1 MSVFADRK
9 SRDAS
14 KETVVTEGLQGR
26 IIGMEV
32 RRREGC
38 KHKGGILES
47 HRAGLGRESRRKVE
61 VRDYCNKF
69 VER

>member
-38 KHKGGILES
+38 KQKSGILSEKLES
-47 HRAGLGRESRRKVE
+47 HRAGLG
-61 VRDYCNKF
+61 
-69 VER
+69 